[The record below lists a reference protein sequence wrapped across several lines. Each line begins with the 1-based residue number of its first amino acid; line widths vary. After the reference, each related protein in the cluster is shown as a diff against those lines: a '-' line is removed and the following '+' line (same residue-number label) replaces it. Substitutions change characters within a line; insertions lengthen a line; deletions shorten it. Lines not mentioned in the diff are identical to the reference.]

1 MPKAKSTR
9 KPRKA
14 AGRPPL
20 EPDVM
25 LEMYRKMLLARRFD
39 EKASELF
46 LKGLIPCGIHSSVGQ
61 EAVAAGCIPSMRL
74 DDYMMASHRGHSASI
89 AKGGDPRR
97 MMAELFAKETG
108 YCRGKGGSLHIM
120 DYELGLAMCS
130 IVGAQVPL
138 SVGAGLSIQLKK
150 TDQVCFC
157 MFGDGASNQGAFHE
171 GMNLAAIWD
180 LPVVFICENNG
191 YSVTMSTSRSTSV
204 SDIAVR
210 AGSYGIPGEITD
222 GMDALAVHGV
232 VSKAVERA
240 REGSGPSLIEAKTYR
255 YHGHSR
261 GDPASG
267 PYRTKEE
274 LDAWQERDAI
284 ERLRKQLSSWDMLS
298 TEADEGIR
306 SETARTIED
315 AVRFAEESPFPGPE
329 AVLQDIYA

>member
-1 MPKAKSTR
+1 MAKAKRSR
-9 KPRKA
+9 SPRKA
-14 AGRPPL
+14 AGKPPL

-25 LEMYRKMLLARRFD
+25 LVMYRKMLLARRFD
-39 EKASELF
+39 ERASELF

-61 EAVAAGCIPSMRL
+61 EAVAAGCIPSMRR
-74 DDYMMASHRGHSASI
+74 DDYLMASHRGHSASI
-89 AKGGDPRR
+89 AKGGDPKR

-120 DYELGLAMCS
+120 DYDLGLAMCS

-171 GMNLAAIWD
+171 GMNLAAIWK

-204 SDIAVR
+204 TDIADR
-210 AGSYGIPGEITD
+210 AQAYDIPGEIVD
-222 GMDALAVHGV
+222 GMDALAVHEV
-232 VSKAVERA
+232 VSKAVKRA
-240 REGSGPSLIEAKTYR
+240 RAGDGPTLVEAKTYR
-255 YHGHSR
+255 FHGHSR
-261 GDPASG
+261 GDPPSG

-274 LDAWQERDAI
+274 LASWLEKDAI
-284 ERLRKQLSSWDMLS
+284 ERLRKQLSSWVMLS
-298 TEADEGIR
+298 TEADEEIR
-306 SETARTIED
+306 SETARTIEE
-315 AVRFAEESPFPGPE
+315 AVKFAEESPFPGPE